1 MLWARQ
7 LITEMTMEIKGPT
20 KVLLDNKAAISMVTN
35 NGYTSR
41 AKHIELR
48 VHFIKD
54 HVQKHTIEIEHV
66 ISKLQLADYL
76 TKPLPTP
83 QFATLV
89 NKSGVVNFKV
99 QEQQVEGV
107 EGNSY
112 TVTYCVGQLA

>member
-35 NGYTSR
+35 SGYTSR

-48 VHFIKD
+48 GSRSE
-54 HVQKHTIEIEHV
+54 HTIEIEHV

-89 NKSGVVNFKV
+89 NKSEVVSYKV
-99 QEQQVEGV
+99 QEQQVEG
-107 EGNSY
+107 E
-112 TVTYCVGQLA
+112 C